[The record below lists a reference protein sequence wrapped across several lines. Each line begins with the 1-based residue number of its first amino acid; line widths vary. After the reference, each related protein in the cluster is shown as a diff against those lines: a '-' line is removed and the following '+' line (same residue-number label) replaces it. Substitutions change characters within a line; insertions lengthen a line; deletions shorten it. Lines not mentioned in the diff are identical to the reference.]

1 MNSITEEI
9 KSRIDIIDLI
19 AEYMD
24 LKRAGQNYKGLCPF
38 HSEKTPSFMVSPSKQ
53 IFHCFGCHKGG
64 DIFAFVM
71 SYENMTF
78 QEAVSHLSQKAG
90 IKTEVFKGDSKIKG
104 MKESLFA
111 IQKEAL
117 LFFQNNLKI
126 SKQATSYL
134 KERGLN
140 SETIERFSIGY
151 SKSEKDSLFSHL
163 KEQGFSLEHIKASG
177 LVNFGEKGV
186 YDFFRDRLMF
196 PIFDLQGRAIAFGGR
211 ILSNL
216 KNMPKYIN
224 SPDSIIFKKGET
236 SYGLNIAKSTITQKG
251 YSIIVEGYLDAIM
264 CHQYGFAN
272 AIAPLGTALTSG
284 QLKKLKRFSNKVLLI
299 FDGDSA
305 GISATKRS
313 IELCYAEGMIAKILL
328 LPQGEDPD
336 TFLRRHG
343 EENFRKYMSKAIS
356 PAEFLLRISGK
367 SKLDAVRY
375 MLQVISSC
383 PDPLQRDEA
392 IRELSDKSKTNELT
406 LREELKNVIQ
416 KTLNLKGSGMHSIG
430 TSQKEFSKSNKIK
443 EIKKEIKTDEEILL
457 NIALSMPEKTNVII
471 DRIDIKIVENPV
483 IRGIFEKI
491 KTYTADES
499 NINKG
504 LLIEKLLS
512 ICNEGEQKLITM
524 FSVNPQ
530 IDEEHADESIECC
543 LKKIVLKNI
552 EKQIKA
558 AEQLGDEKLL
568 DSLTRHRNYLR
579 NLSHKIKGGNLVKN

>member
-1 MNSITEEI
+1 
-9 KSRIDIIDLI
+9 
-19 AEYMD
+19 
-24 LKRAGQNYKGLCPF
+24 
-38 HSEKTPSFMVSPSKQ
+38 
-53 IFHCFGCHKGG
+53 
-64 DIFAFVM
+64 
-71 SYENMTF
+71 
-78 QEAVSHLSQKAG
+78 
-90 IKTEVFKGDSKIKG
+90 
-104 MKESLFA
+104 
-111 IQKEAL
+111 
-117 LFFQNNLKI
+117 
-126 SKQATSYL
+126 
-134 KERGLN
+134 
-140 SETIERFSIGY
+140 
-151 SKSEKDSLFSHL
+151 
-163 KEQGFSLEHIKASG
+163 
-177 LVNFGEKGV
+177 
-186 YDFFRDRLMF
+186 
-196 PIFDLQGRAIAFGGR
+196 
-211 ILSNL
+211 
-216 KNMPKYIN
+216 
-224 SPDSIIFKKGET
+224 
-236 SYGLNIAKSTITQKG
+236 
-251 YSIIVEGYLDAIM
+251 
-264 CHQYGFAN
+264 
-272 AIAPLGTALTSG
+272 
-284 QLKKLKRFSNKVLLI
+284 
-299 FDGDSA
+299 
-305 GISATKRS
+305 
-313 IELCYAEGMIAKILL
+313 
-328 LPQGEDPD
+328 
-336 TFLRRHG
+336 
-343 EENFRKYMSKAIS
+343 
-356 PAEFLLRISGK
+356 
-367 SKLDAVRY
+367 
-375 MLQVISSC
+375 
-383 PDPLQRDEA
+383 DPLQRDEA

-579 NLSHKIKGGNLVKN
+579 NLSHKLKGGNLVKN